1 MVVCT
6 RGDKKNTGK
15 KLYKVKI
22 YIKVERRRIKE
33 MGKRINEANETIN
46 GIWHKNTGIAVFG
59 VKYKKLR
66 TK

>member
-33 MGKRINEANETIN
+33 EMGKRINEANGTIN
-46 GIWHKNTGIAVFG
+46 GIWHKNTGIAVLWG
-59 VKYKKLR
+59 
-66 TK
+66 